1 MYLLGGDNMTD
12 IMKLMDKETLNE
24 LTITENG
31 ATTYASTGEYL
42 LDLNYNI
49 PSLRN
54 NPYKFENTFT
64 KAYSEDKNLA
74 IRWLLYLRDIKNGA
88 GERNSFRVLFVDF
101 AMKYPAV
108 ALEIIK
114 KCNIQNNFGRWDD
127 IIYIWFTLK
136 DVSEE
141 ITDYIK
147 YIITK
152 QLNEDIKKCAEATS
166 SDEDCHISLLGKWM
180 PSINTSSKKT
190 KLIANWI
197 ADELKLSSKQYRKML
212 SILRKHSKV
221 VEVDTSSNN
230 WKEIEYER
238 VPSYANLKYKNA
250 FLKHDS
256 DRRKD
261 YLTKLKE
268 GKTTINA
275 ATLFMYD
282 IIRKYRKD
290 EHEYYINGVTKD
302 ESLEQLWKNL
312 PAPTELTNTLVVRD
326 GSASMEICISKGSSL
341 TSMDIGDSICLFLSQ
356 FNTGIF
362 KNKFITFSSKPQ
374 IVDLSSSDDLYIK
387 LNILRSYDDCSN
399 TNIKKVFDLIL
410 NTAIKNEIKQ
420 EDMPERI
427 VIVSDMQFD
436 YACTSTPDKT
446 LFESFIEKYE
456 EHGYKMP
463 KLIFWNTSIYSGQ
476 NVPLRTNENGV
487 ILLSGF
493 SSNMVNM
500 VVNNEL
506 DPFKALIKILK
517 SKKYNCVD
525 SIEF

>member
-1 MYLLGGDNMTD
+1 MTD

-24 LTITENG
+24 VTTTANG

-54 NPYKFENTFT
+54 NPYKFENTFI

-101 AMKYPAV
+101 AMKYPKV
-108 ALEIIK
+108 ALEIIE
-114 KCNIQNNFGRWDD
+114 KCNIQNDFGRWDD
-127 IIYIWFTLK
+127 LIYIWFALK
-136 DVSEE
+136 DTSEE
-141 ITDYIK
+141 ITDCIK
-147 YIITK
+147 YIIAK
-152 QLNEDIKKCAEATS
+152 QLNEDIKKCAKATS
-166 SDEDCHISLLGKWM
+166 LDEDCHISLLGKWM

-190 KLIANWI
+190 KFIANWI
-197 ADELKLSSKQYRKML
+197 ANEFKLSSKQYRKML

-221 VEVDTSSNN
+221 VEVDTSANN

-238 VPSYANLKYKNA
+238 VPSYANLKYKDA
-250 FLKHDS
+250 FLRHDT

-261 YLTKLKE
+261 YLNKLKE

-275 ATLFMYD
+275 GTLFMYD
-282 IIRKYRKD
+282 IIHNYRKD
-290 EHEYYINGVTKD
+290 CDVYHGFNVTKD
-302 ESLEQLWKNL
+302 DSLEQLWKNL
-312 PAPTELTNTLVVRD
+312 PTPAKLSNTLVVRD
-326 GSASMEICISKGSSL
+326 GSYSMIDRISGKSSL
-341 TSMDIGDSICLFLSQ
+341 TSMDIGDSICIFLSQ
-356 FNTGIF
+356 FNTGEF
-362 KNKFITFSSKPQ
+362 KNKFITFSSKPK
-374 IVDLSSSDDLYIK
+374 IVDLTTSTDNLCAKI
-387 LNILRSYDDCSN
+387 NILGKYDDCSN
-399 TNIKKVFDLIL
+399 TNIEKVFNLIL
-410 NTAIKNEIKQ
+410 NTAIKNQIKQ

-436 YACTSTPDKT
+436 CACTSTPDQT
-446 LFESFIEKYE
+446 LFESFIEKYK

-463 KLIFWNTSIYSGQ
+463 KLIFWNTSIYADQ

-487 ILLSGF
+487 TLLSGF
-493 SSNMVNM
+493 SSSMVNM
-500 VVNNEL
+500 VVNDEL
-506 DPFKALIKILK
+506 DPFKALIKTLK
-517 SKKYNCVD
+517 NKKYDCVD

>member
-1 MYLLGGDNMTD
+1 MTD

-24 LTITENG
+24 LTTTENG

-49 PSLRN
+49 PSLRS

-127 IIYIWFTLK
+127 IIYIWFALK

-141 ITDYIK
+141 ITNYIK
-147 YIITK
+147 CIITK

-190 KLIANWI
+190 RLIANWI
-197 ADELKLSSKQYRKML
+197 ANELKLSSKQYRKML

-230 WKEIEYER
+230 WKEIKYER
-238 VPSYANLKYKNA
+238 VPSYANLKYKDA
-250 FLKHDS
+250 FLRHDT

-275 ATLFMYD
+275 STLFMYD
-282 IIRKYRKD
+282 IIHNYRGSNV
-290 EHEYYINGVTKD
+290 HYGTNVTKD
-302 ESLEQLWKNL
+302 DSLEQLWKNL
-312 PAPTELTNTLVVRD
+312 PAPAELTNTLVVRD
-326 GSASMEICISKGSSL
+326 GSGSMLTRVLKNSSV
-341 TSMDIGDSICLFLSQ
+341 TSMDIGDSICIFLSQ
-356 FNTGIF
+356 FNTGEF
-362 KNKFITFSSKPQ
+362 KNKFITFSSKPK
-374 IVDLSSSDDLYIK
+374 IVDLTTSSDNLCAKI
-387 LNILRSYDDCSN
+387 NILGKYDDCSN
-399 TNIKKVFDLIL
+399 TNIEKVFDLIL

-436 YACTSTPDKT
+436 YACTSTPDQT

-456 EHGYKMP
+456 KHGYKMP
-463 KLIFWNTSIYSGQ
+463 KLIFWNTSIYADQ

-487 ILLSGF
+487 TLLSGF
-493 SSNMVNM
+493 SSSMVNM

-517 SKKYNCVD
+517 SKKYDCVD

>member
-1 MYLLGGDNMTD
+1 MTD

-24 LTITENG
+24 LTTTENG

-49 PSLRN
+49 PSLRS

-127 IIYIWFTLK
+127 IIYIWFALK

-141 ITDYIK
+141 ITNYIK

-190 KLIANWI
+190 RLIANWI
-197 ADELKLSSKQYRKML
+197 ANELKLSSKQYRKML

-230 WKEIEYER
+230 WKEIKYER
-238 VPSYANLKYKNA
+238 VPSYANLKYKDA
-250 FLKHDS
+250 FLRHDT

-275 ATLFMYD
+275 STLFMYD
-282 IIRKYRKD
+282 IIHNYRKD
-290 EHEYYINGVTKD
+290 SDVYYGFNVTKD
-302 ESLEQLWKNL
+302 DSLEQLWKNL
-312 PAPTELTNTLVVRD
+312 PAPAELTNTLVVRD
-326 GSASMEICISKGSSL
+326 GSGSMLTRVLKNSSV
-341 TSMDIGDSICLFLSQ
+341 TSMDIGDSICIFLSQ
-356 FNTGIF
+356 FNTGEF
-362 KNKFITFSSKPQ
+362 KNKFITFSGKPK
-374 IVDLSSSDDLYIK
+374 IVDLTSTDDLYAKI
-387 LNILRSYDDCSN
+387 NILGEYDDCTN
-399 TNIKKVFDLIL
+399 TNIEKVFNLIL
-410 NTAIKNEIKQ
+410 NTAINNKIAQ

-436 YACTSTPDKT
+436 CVCGGTTPNQS
-446 LFESFIEKYE
+446 LFEYLIEKYE
-456 EHGYKMP
+456 KHGYKMP
-463 KLIFWNTSIYSGQ
+463 KLIFWNTSIYADR

-487 ILLSGF
+487 TLLSGF
-493 SSNMVNM
+493 SSSMVNM

-517 SKKYNCVD
+517 SKKYDCVD